1 MTPRIP
7 GLPPSPLVVALG
19 TAAGYALVGW
29 VALMLAGPPGYASP
43 LYPSAGIALAA
54 TLTWGRA
61 ALPGVWL
68 GAFAVNAALGALRG
82 QAGTA
87 LLWLPLL
94 IGLGAML
101 QAALG
106 ALLVRRFVGQ
116 PVVLNA
122 PRDIL
127 LSGLLGA
134 GLACTVSPSIATAAL
149 LSTGAV
155 LREGALANWLTWWIG
170 DTLGVLIG
178 APLVLTLIG
187 RPREDWRPRRRTLGL
202 PLLLA
207 LALLAAAMVELGR
220 LDRQRVQAT
229 FERDAD
235 RLVSEAHERLRTPL
249 HALQALHGAALARDG
264 TLDARAL
271 RNASAAWLAAP
282 SHLQAAGYSV
292 RVAEPDI
299 DAFVA
304 AARAGGDDADAAFRV
319 FDRDDGSARR
329 GDGEVVAIRHIEP
342 RAGNASAL
350 GVNALSI
357 PAARAAILAARDSGA
372 PAATAGFRLTQT
384 DEDETGLVI
393 YRALYRGAVAD
404 DVQARRERFAGVVFV
419 TVRIERAWADL
430 APATLPYLRWCVVD
444 LAPDSVRPRLAG
456 PPGCE
461 APGRTANAAAGLLHT
476 ERTFELGGR
485 RVELRI
491 AGDPAAM
498 PGEAR
503 EAAWLLSLAGLSAAA
518 MLGALLLTVT
528 GATRR
533 TELAVQAGT
542 ADLRREIAERE
553 QVQAALA
560 RSEERL
566 RSIVDNVPVGVAFI
580 DPLGTLVQ
588 ANRGLAAMLD
598 EPDGALHG
606 RRIVDMTHPED
617 RELVLRDHRALLTG
631 GIDLAR
637 LQMRLL
643 RRDGSPL
650 DVRVVANA
658 MRGAEG
664 RVTHMIALVEDITE
678 HLRLEASERALQQAE
693 AASRAKS
700 EFVSRMSHELRTP
713 LNAMIGFA
721 QLLGLD
727 REPALVPHQRDW
739 TQQIQRA
746 GWHLL
751 ELINETLDLAR
762 IESGAVQLKPEAV
775 ELVPLVAAC
784 QSLIAGPAAE
794 RGVSLV
800 VQCDPAVPAVLADPT
815 RLKQVLTNLLSNA
828 VKYNRSGGTVRLAT
842 APAADGGVAISV
854 RDTGLGMTREQLGAL
869 FQPYNRLGRE
879 GSGIEG
885 TGIGLVISRR
895 LTELMGG
902 TLEVAS
908 TAGEG
913 SVFTVR
919 LPAAVGE
926 VTRPAVFTESS
937 PAPYQQRM
945 VHYIEDNP
953 TNVEVMR
960 GVLAQRSQVVL
971 QVSTLG
977 LDGLAAVRRQRPDLI
992 LLDMQLPDISG
1003 IELLRHLK
1011 DDLELADIPVVV
1023 VSADAT
1029 PGHMQKALTL
1039 GALHYV
1045 TKPLDVAR
1053 FLAVVDEVL
1062 LGVETR
1068 WGL

>member
-1 MTPRIP
+1 MTPRTP

-29 VALMLAGPPGYASP
+29 FALMLAGPPGYASP

-155 LREGALANWLTWWIG
+155 LRESALANWLTWWIG

-178 APLVLTLIG
+178 APLVLTQIG

-372 PAATAGFRLTQT
+372 PAATAGFQLTQT

-444 LAPDSVRPRLAG
+444 LAPDSARPRLAG

-553 QVQAALA
+553 QIQAALA

-937 PAPYQQRM
+937 PAPYQQRL

>member
-1 MTPRIP
+1 MTPRPP
-7 GLPPSPLVVALG
+7 GPPSSPLAVALG

-54 TLTWGRA
+54 VLTWGRA
-61 ALPGVWL
+61 ALPGVLL
-68 GAFAVNAALGALRG
+68 GALAVNAGLGALRG
-82 QAGTA
+82 QTGTA
-87 LLWLPLL
+87 LLWLPLA
-94 IGLGAML
+94 IGAGAML

-127 LSGLLGA
+127 ISGLLGA

-149 LSTGAV
+149 LATGA
-155 LREGALANWLTWWIG
+155 LAREGALGNWLTWWVG

-178 APLVLTLIG
+178 APLVLTLVG

-207 LALLAAAMVELGR
+207 LGLLAAAMAELGR

-235 RLVSEAHERLRTPL
+235 RLVSEARHRLRTPL
-249 HALQALHGAALARDG
+249 HALQALHGTALARDG

-271 RNASAAWLAAP
+271 RSAAAAWLAPP

-292 RVAEPDI
+292 RVPLDGLA
-299 DAFVA
+299 AFEA
-304 AARAGGDDADAAFRV
+304 AARGSGEPADAGFRV

-342 RAGNASAL
+342 LAGNAAAL
-350 GVNALSI
+350 GVNALSV
-357 PAARAAILAARDSGA
+357 PAARTAILAARDSSA
-372 PAATAGFRLTQT
+372 PAATAGFRLTQG
-384 DEDETGLVI
+384 DADETGLVI
-393 YRALYRGAVAD
+393 YRALYRAPVAD
-404 DVQARRERFAGVVFV
+404 DVASRRERFAGVVFV
-419 TVRIERAWADL
+419 TVRIERAWSDL
-430 APATLPYLRWCVVD
+430 APSTLQYLRWCVVD
-444 LAPDSVRPRLAG
+444 VTDDGPRPRLAG
-456 PPGCE
+456 PRGCE
-461 APGRTANAAAGLLHT
+461 AAGRAAAGGLLHT
-476 ERTFELGGR
+476 GRTFELAGR
-485 RVELRI
+485 RLELRI
-491 AGDPAAM
+491 AADPAAM

-503 EAAWLLSLAGLSAAA
+503 EVAWLMSLAGLSAAA

-566 RSIVDNVPVGVAFI
+566 RSIVDNVPVGVAFV

-598 EPDGALHG
+598 EPEGALHG
-606 RRIVDMTHPED
+606 RRIVDMTHPDD
-617 RELVLRDHRALLTG
+617 RDAVLRDHRAMLTG
-631 GIDLAR
+631 QRDLAR
-637 LQMRLL
+637 LQGRLL
-643 RRDGSPL
+643 RRDGSAV
-650 DVRVVANA
+650 DVRVIASA
-658 MRGAEG
+658 MRDGAG
-664 RVTHMIALVEDITE
+664 RLTHMIALVEDITE

-727 REPALVPHQRDW
+727 REPALAPHQRDW

-762 IESGAVQLKPEAV
+762 IESGAVRLETEAV
-775 ELVPLVAAC
+775 ELAPLIAAC
-784 QSLIAGPAAE
+784 QSLIATPAAE
-794 RGVSLV
+794 RGVALV
-800 VQCDPAVPAVLADPT
+800 VQCDPAVPAVMADPT

-828 VKYNRSGGTVRLAT
+828 VKYNRAGGSVRLTT
-842 APAADGGVAISV
+842 APAAEGGVAIAV
-854 RDTGLGMTREQLGAL
+854 RDTGLGMTREQLAAL
-869 FQPYNRLGRE
+869 IQPYNRLGRE

-902 TLEVAS
+902 TLEVDS
-908 TAGEG
+908 VAGEG

-919 LPAAVGE
+919 LPAAAGE
-926 VTRPAVFTESS
+926 LTRPAAFTESA
-937 PAPYQQRM
+937 PAPYQQRL
-945 VHYIEDNP
+945 VHYIEDNA

-1011 DDLELADIPVVV
+1011 DDVDLADIPVVV

-1029 PGHMQKALTL
+1029 PGHMQQALTL
-1039 GALHYV
+1039 GAVHYV

-1053 FLAVVDEVL
+1053 FLAVIDEVL